1 MIDFILGENKYVKF
15 AVRSRKEEN
24 FSINSASWELYH
36 NGMLEDSGNCDI
48 LRNETELHLQIMLA
62 PKCRS
67 RVANINYVSPTRQA
81 TKPENTQRAWR
92 CVDGCL
98 HRWGGAEQKSGLNE

>member
-48 LRNETELHLQIMLA
+48 LRNETELHLRIMLA

-67 RVANINYVSPTRQA
+67 RKYQLCITYQTGNETRKH
-81 TKPENTQRAWR
+81 TESMEVR
-92 CVDGCL
+92 
-98 HRWGGAEQKSGLNE
+98 

>member
-67 RVANINYVSPTRQA
+67 RNYQLCITYQTGNETR
-81 TKPENTQRAWR
+81 KHTQSMEAR
-92 CVDGCL
+92 
-98 HRWGGAEQKSGLNE
+98 